1 MWVGGIPALEV
12 NDNFLS
18 SAIVTSELLPPI
30 PTTWHTPIICRG
42 SIPPAPKKFHGS
54 AQSRQT
60 WGMNTFW
67 KKIQKEGTQV
77 YKHKNIQITN
87 VLVQVKCMINSVE
100 HLLWLHRQLIAMP
113 HVFNS
118 LGRIRSIA
126 IYWSCG
132 KNYFLL
138 FPILW
143 FHNLHGLFDEHSCS
157 CI

>member
-1 MWVGGIPALEV
+1 MTTSWAARSLPVSYYPPFRLHGTHLSFAGGAFLLLQRNSTDQLGRGKLE
-12 NDNFLS
+12 
-18 SAIVTSELLPPI
+18 
-30 PTTWHTPIICRG
+30 G
-42 SIPPAPKKFHGS
+42 
-54 AQSRQT
+54 

-132 KNYFLL
+132 QNYFLL

-157 CI
+157 CKNFEF